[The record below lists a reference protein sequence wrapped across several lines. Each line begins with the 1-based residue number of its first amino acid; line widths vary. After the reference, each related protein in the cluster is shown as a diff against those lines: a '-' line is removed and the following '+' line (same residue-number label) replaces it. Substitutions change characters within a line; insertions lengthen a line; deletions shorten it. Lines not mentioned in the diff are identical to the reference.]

1 MKLNEIDEKLDT
13 FFSGEPARSG
23 NFSSTFLFYMF
34 LPVIAGGALI
44 YYSAKGI
51 KNIIKKHKDKNAN
64 IGLET
69 AGSTIPVE
77 ELNSESQNKATVTP
91 ITNTN
96 SKKRSN
102 KLTLRMR

>member
-1 MKLNEIDEKLDT
+1 MKLNEIDKKLDT

-23 NFSSTFLFYMF
+23 NFSSTFLFYVF
-34 LPVIAGGALI
+34 LPVIAGGAI
-44 YYSAKGI
+44 INYSAKGI
-51 KNIIKKHKDKNAN
+51 ADLIKKHKEKKAN
-64 IGLET
+64 IGIET

>member
-1 MKLNEIDEKLDT
+1 MKLNEIDKKLDT

-51 KNIIKKHKDKNAN
+51 NNIIKKHKDKNAN

-69 AGSTIPVE
+69 STSTIPVE
-77 ELNSESQNKATVTP
+77 ELNSESQDKATVTP